1 MDQESIPEVDK
12 EESLE
17 REPSILEKT
26 IEEHKDKLNEVIKH
40 LNHRFGSNMEEI
52 K

>member
-1 MDQESIPEVDK
+1 MDQESTPEVDK
-12 EESLE
+12 EES
-17 REPSILEKT
+17 SVFEKT
-26 IEEHKDKLNEVIKH
+26 LEEHKNKLNEVIKH